1 MSPTGFALWIVPLWL
16 AFLVWSTSAHSVIGG
31 LRPGLGISENC
42 LPKIGER
49 RTCLRANS
57 ASL

>member
-1 MSPTGFALWIVPLWL
+1 MSATGFALWIVPLLL
-16 AFLVWSTSAHSVIGG
+16 AILVWSTSENSVIGG
-31 LRPGLGISENC
+31 LRPGLGISEKR
-42 LPKIGER
+42 LPKVGER